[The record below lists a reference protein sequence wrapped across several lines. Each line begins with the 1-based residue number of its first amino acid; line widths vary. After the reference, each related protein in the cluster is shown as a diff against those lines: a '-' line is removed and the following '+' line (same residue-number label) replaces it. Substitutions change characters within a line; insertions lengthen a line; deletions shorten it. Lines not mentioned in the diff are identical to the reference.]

1 MHWNGGDGCGG
12 VSRLSG
18 RDGCSCAVKG
28 CGEEDRPS
36 DEKFSSLRVKRG
48 QPTVYPSN
56 TTFLSLCFLP
66 CNISSLLYYVQSP
79 KFDTFNPLFC
89 LSMVKFNNFR

>member
-48 QPTVYPSN
+48 
-56 TTFLSLCFLP
+56 
-66 CNISSLLYYVQSP
+66 
-79 KFDTFNPLFC
+79 
-89 LSMVKFNNFR
+89 